1 MIQFIKNKRFYK
13 DYITRD
19 RNNLKTYVKMID
31 ARLYDLVKFQEGK
44 DKKFTDLMIAHS
56 ELMMKHDELIQHM
69 TQFFITSEKIKLA
82 EDRRKQEIE
91 KERTAT
97 PADYKY

>member
-1 MIQFIKNKRFYK
+1 MIQFIRNIQTIASGLSRLVLLLGNVSNTEKRF
-13 DYITRD
+13 DALTV
-19 RNNLKTYVKMID
+19 KTD
-31 ARLYDLVKFQEGK
+31 
-44 DKKFTDLMIAHS
+44 
-56 ELMMKHDELIQHM
+56 ELIIKHNELIQHM

-97 PADYKY
+97 PEDYKY